1 MYDTCYF
8 LVGGF
13 DEVKNEGVIKLYKIL
28 FEHKIYNTK
37 IQFIQDIILEN
48 EEKKFYGFKGAVT
61 CINQSL
67 DNGCFLVTCSD
78 GNVYHFSEANLNY
91 FLYYDEQ
98 EGKKLNY
105 EETTTYYK
113 TIEDK
118 INKKNIDKKQNVD
131 KKKQFI
137 KLLEVF
143 KNKVTFDLN
152 FILNS

>member
-1 MYDTCYF
+1 
-8 LVGGF
+8 
-13 DEVKNEGVIKLYKIL
+13 
-28 FEHKIYNTK
+28 
-37 IQFIQDIILEN
+37 LEN